1 MKKHFRI
8 APTVAGVLIL
18 SLLLTYFLMSGTMR
32 SINDAGEREALA
44 LLTENAVQMNSIIE
58 NQLTN
63 NWKQI
68 DTISVGLERLEG
80 HPADEVVSYLRDASS
95 EAYDMLLL
103 SGEGGFLDKS
113 GQQGMKQISQ
123 DLLPLM
129 QVEETIL
136 LLRQDKD
143 TDILTFGKR
152 IKPLSV
158 GTETMEYLFVYY
170 ELDSYLGLLTME
182 SFGGN
187 GQIRIIDSRG
197 ATLLHSDNLPDSEN
211 RYPLRPH
218 ARIDPSQRSGNDR
231 FLHRCVQ
238 IQGLKRRMP

>member
-1 MKKHFRI
+1 
-8 APTVAGVLIL
+8 
-18 SLLLTYFLMSGTMR
+18 
-32 SINDAGEREALA
+32 
-44 LLTENAVQMNSIIE
+44 
-58 NQLTN
+58 
-63 NWKQI
+63 
-68 DTISVGLERLEG
+68 
-80 HPADEVVSYLRDASS
+80 
-95 EAYDMLLL
+95 MLLL
-103 SGEGGFLDKS
+103 SGEGSFLDKS

-129 QVEETIL
+129 QGEETIL

-187 GQIRIIDSRG
+187 GQI
-197 ATLLHSDNLPDSEN
+197 
-211 RYPLRPH
+211 
-218 ARIDPSQRSGNDR
+218 
-231 FLHRCVQ
+231 
-238 IQGLKRRMP
+238 